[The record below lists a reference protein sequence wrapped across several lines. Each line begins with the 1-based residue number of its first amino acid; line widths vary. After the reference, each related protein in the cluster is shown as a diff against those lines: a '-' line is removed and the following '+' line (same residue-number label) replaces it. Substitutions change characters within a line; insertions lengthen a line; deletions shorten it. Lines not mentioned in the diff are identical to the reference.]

1 LKPDPLEVSGGL
13 GEIPEPRLKMVS
25 RATGIIFG
33 NPAALLAVTAM
44 VVGHMVMVGV
54 MTTTPLHMDDNDHSV
69 QIIGF
74 VISFHVVGMYAF
86 SPVVGWLVDR
96 FGRTQMIGLAGM
108 TLFLATQIAGRSH
121 AEESFGFFVGLFLL
135 GLGWSFAVIAGSS
148 LLVDSITIANRVAVQ
163 GTADL
168 AMTAAGAIGGIASGP
183 MLAKAGYFSLNM
195 AAAVISLGLVGIVI
209 VFTLNSRRPVT
220 SG

>member
-1 LKPDPLEVSGGL
+1 
-13 GEIPEPRLKMVS
+13 
-25 RATGIIFG
+25 
-33 NPAALLAVTAM
+33 
-44 VVGHMVMVGV
+44 
-54 MTTTPLHMDDNDHSV
+54 
-69 QIIGF
+69 
-74 VISFHVVGMYAF
+74 
-86 SPVVGWLVDR
+86 VVGWLVDR

>member
-1 LKPDPLEVSGGL
+1 
-13 GEIPEPRLKMVS
+13 
-25 RATGIIFG
+25 
-33 NPAALLAVTAM
+33 
-44 VVGHMVMVGV
+44 
-54 MTTTPLHMDDNDHSV
+54 
-69 QIIGF
+69 
-74 VISFHVVGMYAF
+74 MYAF

-96 FGRTQMIGLAGM
+96 FGRAQMIGLAGF
-108 TLFLATQIAGRSH
+108 TLFLATQIAGRGH
-121 AEESFGFFVGLFLL
+121 AEESLGLFVGLFLL

-148 LLVDSITIANRVAVQ
+148 LLVDSVTIANRVAVQ

-183 MLAKAGYFSLNM
+183 VLANAGYFNLNM